1 MKLETLRR
9 GAASIFFGL
18 VGIGALGTGCGKS
31 DTPPTIASFCEQK
44 AEKECGTKDKGVAH
58 DCGASVTACTAL
70 RLTACTTLATQQSV
84 AHPLRADAIANCLSK
99 TDAAYSQPPTTPARA
114 CFRAWARRGR
124 RARASWIVMSGL
136 FATAPSARRPRRWRR
151 TRCVT

>member
-1 MKLETLRR
+1 MKLESLRR
-9 GAASIFFGL
+9 GAAIIFFGL
-18 VGIGALGTGCGKS
+18 VGVGPLVTGCGKS

-70 RLTACTTLATQQSV
+70 RLMACTTLATQQRV

-99 TDAAYSQPPTTPARA
+99 TDAAYSQPTITQALRDAADDVCVREFSGMGKVLLLCA
-114 CFRAWARRGR
+114 CFL
-124 RARASWIVMSGL
+124 V
-136 FATAPSARRPRRWRR
+136 
-151 TRCVT
+151 CV